1 MVVRYEP
8 DRKRT
13 PMNQHPA
20 HMKRRRIILLGALLL
35 TLALAGVS
43 AFVIQL
49 HRDYSSIP
57 QDHLIGNT
65 STSVAALKEKGLPF
79 SFLVIGDTQ
88 CNETVEVLVE
98 RALQKWNPSFM
109 IFLGDFVKQPD
120 IWFHRFFLTEMAV
133 EMKPHFPVFLVPGNH
148 DIYYP
153 PKKYK
158 KTEENVAPDRRVNL
172 ETYEALYGSR
182 NFNFVFNNCL
192 FIICGVDPRDRTG
205 YLDKLRDTLGQKG
218 RDKQHIFVF
227 IHYPPKGLADYIEAS
242 LPGEDEFFS
251 LLEGYKDVTC
261 FFGDFHGYWRGQR
274 NGVNLIVTGGGGR
287 LKEFRLKG
295 SQPNWGHFNH
305 LLRVSVDQNRVGEE
319 LLTVEM
325 DPLLKLMDL
334 EDAFSEMIFLNILPL
349 VQSRTWILYGFFG
362 LFVLS
367 AIYSCILLAGSF
379 IHRGSSNARLK
390 ESTPVFDAGKS

>member
-1 MVVRYEP
+1 
-8 DRKRT
+8 
-13 PMNQHPA
+13 MNQHPA

-57 QDHLIGNT
+57 QDHFIGNT
-65 STSVAALKEKGLPF
+65 PASLAALKEKGLPF

-109 IFLGDFVKQPD
+109 VFLGDFVKQPD

-133 EMKPHFPVFLVPGNH
+133 EMKPHFPVFLVSGNH

-158 KTEENVAPDRRVNL
+158 KTEENVAPDRRVTL
-172 ETYEALYGSR
+172 KTYEALYGARSYD
-182 NFNFVFNNCL
+182 FVFNNCL
-192 FIICGVDPRDRTG
+192 FIICGVDRRDRTG
-205 YLDKLRDTLGQKG
+205 YLNELRDTLRQKG

-227 IHYPPKGLADYIEAS
+227 VHYPPKGLADYIEAS

-251 LLEGYKDVTC
+251 LLGGYKDVTC

-287 LKEFRLKG
+287 LKEFRLKA

-305 LLRVSVDQNRVGEE
+305 LLRVSVDQNRVSEE

-325 DPLLKLMDL
+325 GPLLKLKDL
-334 EDAFSEMIFLNILPL
+334 EDAFSEMVFLKVLPL
-349 VQSRTWILYGFFG
+349 IQSRTWVLYGFFC
-362 LFVLS
+362 LFSFS
-367 AIYSCILLAGSF
+367 AFCALILFAGSF
-379 IHRGSSNARLK
+379 IHLGHSKAKLK
-390 ESTPVFDAGKS
+390 EPSPVLGTGVS